1 MTPPAKNKFLPDRL
15 SDRRVFPK
23 GTRPAFDSCSGFHD
37 NGRRIGN
44 GMADWLKEQ
53 GATHLTVFGPPTDY
67 GVKFTAPD
75 AVREGIQKSL
85 ALAAGRGVNL
95 TPGDVDQAIE
105 ELRSAG
111 IDNP

>member
-1 MTPPAKNKFLPDRL
+1 
-15 SDRRVFPK
+15 
-23 GTRPAFDSCSGFHD
+23 
-37 NGRRIGN
+37 
-44 GMADWLKEQ
+44 MADWLREQ